1 MALATDAA
9 RDVPPAR
16 ICGAYRVGHDMHF
29 IQARLSA
36 EDGPGTAR
44 TVESVADDGT
54 IICTDGTRLW
64 NHDPSRLRTI
74 LEIHGMDVL
83 LGTRGVLRVPNGAGA
98 YCVSVTD
105 QPDPCRPETGEVRPG
120 ESILDE
126 LIRRGGVVRAVSEV
140 RSELDGSR

>member
-1 MALATDAA
+1 MAAAADATREVPAA
-9 RDVPPAR
+9 PT
-16 ICGAYRVGHDMHF
+16 CGAYRVGHDMHF
-29 IQARLSA
+29 IQAKLSA

-74 LEIHGMDVL
+74 LEIHGTDVV

-98 YCVSVTD
+98 YCVSVTE
-105 QPDPCRPETGEVRPG
+105 QCDPCRPETGEVRPG
-120 ESILDE
+120 ESIVDE
-126 LIRRGGVVRAVSEV
+126 LTRRGGVVRAINEV
-140 RSELDGSR
+140 RSELDGPR